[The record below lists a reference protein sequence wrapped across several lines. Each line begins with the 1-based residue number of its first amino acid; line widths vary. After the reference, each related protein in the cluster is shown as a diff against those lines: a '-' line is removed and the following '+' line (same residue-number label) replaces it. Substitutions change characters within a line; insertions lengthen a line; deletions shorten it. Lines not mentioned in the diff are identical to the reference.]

1 MAIALCDGISGAPL
15 PVAESVLQLRVGS
28 DALSYRRGA
37 LVGNVA
43 FWLLL
48 AVLLALLAY
57 LRSRGC
63 ARDSGTTLWAAA
75 GELHLPGLL
84 LFMYLPLLQPTV
96 TSSVTLMVQPSSS
109 PTARDVVLG
118 LLGLAVCVAPIPCLA
133 AVVAQRGPFP
143 AVAHVE
149 AVTDSSE
156 ARCAGR
162 LRSLSLRAAL
172 SRRARWRDRI
182 SGSGFVSHYGAT
194 FDAYGGGRQWFIVV
208 DLCTEAVA
216 GVCGAL
222 VYVPQQQGS
231 RCAALKIAMVAVSV
245 LYLAAVAVLRPAN
258 TALDAFVTASNASVA
273 DQSRTARKHGATF
286 ALAQGVVASATSVA
300 SLAAVVYSGRLAR
313 AMRHVRHA
321 LCGGQEPPPLHPSDS
336 EAAEPPLLLA
346 AEPGECNGVDEVDLQ
361 PQQDDDSKRS
371 VCVDPAPPS
380 AESGD
385 DDDVAH
391 YERSY
396 LETLLPRVVPAAA
409 AEDAPVAENDL
420 LRTVKHGFS
429 QQLHDD
435 LASLLQR
442 SVA

>member
-1 MAIALCDGISGAPL
+1 
-15 PVAESVLQLRVGS
+15 
-28 DALSYRRGA
+28 
-37 LVGNVA
+37 
-43 FWLLL
+43 
-48 AVLLALLAY
+48 
-57 LRSRGC
+57 
-63 ARDSGTTLWAAA
+63 
-75 GELHLPGLL
+75 
-84 LFMYLPLLQPTV
+84 
-96 TSSVTLMVQPSSS
+96 MVQPSSS

-208 DLCTEAVA
+208 DLCTEVVA

-258 TALDAFVTASNASVA
+258 TALDAFITSSNASVA
-273 DQSRTARKHGATF
+273 AVVSVVVALSAEVAPTF

-371 VCVDPAPPS
+371 LCVDPAPPS

-420 LRTVKHGFS
+420 LRTLVHGFS
-429 QQLHDD
+429 QKLHDN

-442 SVA
+442 SVV